1 MSPVL
6 HGLLRS
12 KHHAALFLHY
22 ALEQNPQKDFRFMWN
37 FSSTSVYGNMG
48 QLNYSGS
55 NSFLDVLTR
64 HRKVPQTRM
73 RLQGWRLPWSSMSI
87 HLFIHLFI
95 AAAMSRAS
103 SLYANPKFEDFFCR
117 VSCHGQ
123 RTWTVNWKMYIF
135 ARLCVVCVVLHH
147 LQSPVSRR
155 LNAWRLVSWMCWGEG
170 KTIPG
175 NSMGCLGWCWHGRD
189 HDGCHAIEER
199 DLPISMGPWAGQT
212 GLRGPQV

>member
-1 MSPVL
+1 MSSMEGCCKFIEKLNGELYGFIHSAGVLQDSMLMNLTWEKFETVFQSLGNRVSPCQTSGGNQTSLRCFPVFKILTVFYSPISPISPSQSPDVSRCLQMSPDVSRCLQMSPVL

-73 RLQGWRLPWSSMSI
+73 RLQGWRLP
-87 HLFIHLFI
+87 
-95 AAAMSRAS
+95 
-103 SLYANPKFEDFFCR
+103 
-117 VSCHGQ
+117 
-123 RTWTVNWKMYIF
+123 
-135 ARLCVVCVVLHH
+135 
-147 LQSPVSRR
+147 
-155 LNAWRLVSWMCWGEG
+155 
-170 KTIPG
+170 
-175 NSMGCLGWCWHGRD
+175 
-189 HDGCHAIEER
+189 
-199 DLPISMGPWAGQT
+199 
-212 GLRGPQV
+212 